1 MNQYGPAL
9 VLGLLIGGA
18 ILLDDVITPRHPNP
32 TMMIEAHPQG
42 PVPLIRKEMRIGG
55 SGHDDMGPHKKI
67 WIQKSGDD
75 VIEMNEEMEIIVF
88 PDDSDETEEITIVE
102 VHVDGESKSDQIQH
116 VVKAIVE
123 KARAEGR
130 KPSPEELQAAI
141 RGAMGSGNEPK
152 SVDVEIQIE
161 EAP

>member
-18 ILLDDVITPRHPNP
+18 ILLDDVITPRHPHP

-55 SGHDDMGPHKKI
+55 SSHDDMGPHKKI

-75 VIEMNEEMEIIVF
+75 VIEMNEEMEIIVLA
-88 PDDSDETEEITIVE
+88 DDSDKTEEITIVE
-102 VHVDGESKSDQIQH
+102 VHVDGESNSDLGD

-123 KARAEGR
+123 KARAEGS

>member
-9 VLGLLIGGA
+9 LLGLLIGGA
-18 ILLDDVITPRHPNP
+18 ILLDDVITPRHPHP

-42 PVPLIRKEMRIGG
+42 PVPLIRKEMRIGV

-75 VIEMNEEMEIIVF
+75 VIEMNEEMEIIVLA
-88 PDDSDETEEITIVE
+88 DDSDKTEETTIVE
-102 VHVDGESKSDQIQH
+102 VHVDGESLSDLGD

>member
-18 ILLDDVITPRHPNP
+18 ILLDDVITPRHPHP

-75 VIEMNEEMEIIVF
+75 VIEMNEEMEIIVLA
-88 PDDSDETEEITIVE
+88 DDSDKTEEITIVE
-102 VHVDGESKSDQIQH
+102 VHVDGESNSDLGD

-141 RGAMGSGNEPK
+141 RGAMGSGNETK

>member
-42 PVPLIRKEMRIGG
+42 PVPLIRKEMRIGV

-67 WIQKSGDD
+67 SIQKNINFWFSKYESQKWAKMD
-75 VIEMNEEMEIIVF
+75 VEKGFQTNELLFFFYLKLHMQVF
-88 PDDSDETEEITIVE
+88 PNI
-102 VHVDGESKSDQIQH
+102 KSQF
-116 VVKAIVE
+116 
-123 KARAEGR
+123 
-130 KPSPEELQAAI
+130 
-141 RGAMGSGNEPK
+141 
-152 SVDVEIQIE
+152 
-161 EAP
+161 